1 MKLILVTF
9 VFLLFSNSL
18 TSQDI
23 TKIRFI
29 YGQEGTL
36 IPIAASCDIS
46 FIARFGED
54 LNILTTYDGIFIA
67 QFQDLYSRLSHS
79 DSTFLIDPRIM
90 TVVSYEESIPNDTLY
105 MGEYFGIIKNGNR
118 MQDNDSLLN
127 LVKTKI
133 GWTQYTRNV
142 IEASSIIK
150 FLSYS
155 DDDIVKILMSNID
168 KTFFVTLNKLP
179 VTETNS
185 FVKQKRLLKDY
196 VNELSDVQKAKFYEV
211 FFRVFY
217 KHAKPDSIL
226 WNNVFE

>member
-29 YGQEGTL
+29 YGQEGAL
-36 IPIAASCDIS
+36 IPIATSCDIS
-46 FIARFGED
+46 FIAQFGED
-54 LNILTTYDGIFIA
+54 LNILTTYDGMFIA

-142 IEASSIIK
+142 IEAISIIE
-150 FLSYS
+150 FLPYF
-155 DDDIVKILMSNID
+155 DDDIAKILMSNINE
-168 KTFFVTLNKLP
+168 TFL
-179 VTETNS
+179 
-185 FVKQKRLLKDY
+185 R
-196 VNELSDVQKAKFYEV
+196 A
-211 FFRVFY
+211 
-217 KHAKPDSIL
+217 
-226 WNNVFE
+226 

>member
-29 YGQEGTL
+29 YGQEGAL

-46 FIARFGED
+46 FIAQFGED
-54 LNILTTYDGIFIA
+54 LNILTTYDGMFIA

-118 MQDNDSLLN
+118 M
-127 LVKTKI
+127 T
-133 GWTQYTRNV
+133 
-142 IEASSIIK
+142 
-150 FLSYS
+150 
-155 DDDIVKILMSNID
+155 
-168 KTFFVTLNKLP
+168 
-179 VTETNS
+179 
-185 FVKQKRLLKDY
+185 
-196 VNELSDVQKAKFYEV
+196 
-211 FFRVFY
+211 
-217 KHAKPDSIL
+217 HC
-226 WNNVFE
+226 

>member
-1 MKLILVTF
+1 
-9 VFLLFSNSL
+9 
-18 TSQDI
+18 
-23 TKIRFI
+23 
-29 YGQEGTL
+29 
-36 IPIAASCDIS
+36 
-46 FIARFGED
+46 
-54 LNILTTYDGIFIA
+54 
-67 QFQDLYSRLSHS
+67 
-79 DSTFLIDPRIM
+79 M

-142 IEASSIIK
+142 IETNSIIK

-168 KTFFVTLNKLP
+168 KTFFLTLNKLP

-185 FVKQKRLLKDY
+185 FVKQRRLLKDY

-211 FFRVFY
+211 FFRIFY
-217 KHAKPDSIL
+217 KHVKPDSIL

>member
-90 TVVSYEESIPNDTLY
+90 TVVSYI
-105 MGEYFGIIKNGNR
+105 
-118 MQDNDSLLN
+118 
-127 LVKTKI
+127 
-133 GWTQYTRNV
+133 
-142 IEASSIIK
+142 
-150 FLSYS
+150 
-155 DDDIVKILMSNID
+155 
-168 KTFFVTLNKLP
+168 
-179 VTETNS
+179 
-185 FVKQKRLLKDY
+185 
-196 VNELSDVQKAKFYEV
+196 
-211 FFRVFY
+211 
-217 KHAKPDSIL
+217 
-226 WNNVFE
+226 